1 VELLYGS
8 GLRADEVASLR
19 VDDILGGDL
28 LLVSTGKGDKQ
39 RQVLLTDFAQHA
51 LKAWL
56 RKRKRILKRRV
67 GKGDERKVTGLFFA
81 LHGGQIDALTSRSV
95 YRLVVEIAKSTG
107 TPWVSPHDL
116 RRAFATHMDE
126 HGAPHIVISRLLGHA
141 KLSTTE
147 LYIGAAS
154 PARLK
159 KVYARARGSV
169 AFAAFRAVDSIR
181 NVAPR

>member
-81 LHGGQIDALTSRSV
+81 LKGGQIDALTSRSV

-116 RRAFATHMDE
+116 RRAFATHMAE

-141 KLSTTE
+141 
-147 LYIGAAS
+147 
-154 PARLK
+154 
-159 KVYARARGSV
+159 
-169 AFAAFRAVDSIR
+169 
-181 NVAPR
+181 